1 MFDAVIDGRSYDL
14 REARTK
20 TLAAQALMTEF
31 KVKELPVW
39 YTKASLDEIEAQGD
53 PDGCDT
59 GFRLFAVG
67 CDPALNEA

>member
-14 REARTK
+14 ETREQ

-39 YTKASLDEIEAQGD
+39 YTKAPLDEIEAQGD
-53 PDGCDT
+53 PQ
-59 GFRLFAVG
+59 RLRYWLSTVCSG
-67 CDPALNEA
+67 MRPRVE

>member
-1 MFDAVIDGRSYDL
+1 
-14 REARTK
+14 
-20 TLAAQALMTEF
+20 MTEF

>member
-53 PDGCDT
+53 PQ
-59 GFRLFAVG
+59 RLRYWLSTV
-67 CDPALNEA
+67 CSRMRPCVE